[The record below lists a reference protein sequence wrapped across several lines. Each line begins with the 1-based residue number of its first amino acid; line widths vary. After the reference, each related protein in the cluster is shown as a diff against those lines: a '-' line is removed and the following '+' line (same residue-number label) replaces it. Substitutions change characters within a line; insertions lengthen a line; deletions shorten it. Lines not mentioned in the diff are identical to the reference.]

1 MYRLS
6 AKTSNQKLLELRF
19 DMRAARHD
27 PDRNVRPS
35 LPVGLLLI
43 VDIEYRFLLPIT
55 YPGMLPDSLAQYQST
70 MYLTLGTSLW
80 HQDGASTYFARAQI
94 VNRLLEI
101 I

>member
-1 MYRLS
+1 MYQLS

-43 VDIEYRFLLPIT
+43 VGIDKPT
-55 YPGMLPDSLAQYQST
+55 
-70 MYLTLGTSLW
+70 
-80 HQDGASTYFARAQI
+80 
-94 VNRLLEI
+94 
-101 I
+101 

>member
-43 VDIEYRFLLPIT
+43 VGIEHRFISPNYLSGYAAGWPRSV
-55 YPGMLPDSLAQYQST
+55 PDYQST
-70 MYLTLGTSLW
+70 MYLTSLW
-80 HQDGASTYFARAQI
+80 AYGTKMARPRTLPALKSSI
-94 VNRLLEI
+94 AF
-101 I
+101 

>member
-1 MYRLS
+1 MYQIS

-43 VDIEYRFLLPIT
+43 VGIEHRFLLPIT
-55 YPGMLPDSLAQYQST
+55 YPGMLPDGLAHYLTT
-70 MYLTLGTSLW
+70 MYIPG
-80 HQDGASTYFARAQI
+80 R
-94 VNRLLEI
+94 
-101 I
+101 

>member
-35 LPVGLLLI
+35 LLPSGSFFQVIVGIDKHRLI
-43 VDIEYRFLLPIT
+43 TPN
-55 YPGMLPDSLAQYQST
+55 
-70 MYLTLGTSLW
+70 YLSGY
-80 HQDGASTYFARAQI
+80 AA
-94 VNRLLEI
+94 E
-101 I
+101 